1 MWLYLWASSLT
12 FTDIATIKDN
22 NKKFANWTEF
32 FYAFSNLTKIQI
44 YAHKFFCA
52 SINLPWSHLRSQIW
66 ANSVELSLG
75 VTILFILHSIKKD
88 SLLETQNI
96 QCIWMSWNK
105 FKSKM
110 IVASAQLIQFKFKP
124 IFEYFKPLVVCVGGG
139 GEVSM
144 TLKNIKLQQDF
155 WFSFVK
161 FTINTS

>member
-1 MWLYLWASSLT
+1 
-12 FTDIATIKDN
+12 
-22 NKKFANWTEF
+22 
-32 FYAFSNLTKIQI
+32 
-44 YAHKFFCA
+44 
-52 SINLPWSHLRSQIW
+52 
-66 ANSVELSLG
+66 
-75 VTILFILHSIKKD
+75 
-88 SLLETQNI
+88 
-96 QCIWMSWNK
+96 MSWNK